1 MRIMFL
7 NHTFRRDQSREQE
20 ERIVSLLN
28 SHASP
33 GTTVELH
40 YPDDLGGGDVL
51 RLLEERKSLSG
62 LHHILETPAL
72 VKKIL
77 EAERS
82 GFDAVVQSNTFDP
95 GVEAG
100 RLAVRIPVVGVLR
113 SSCHFAACLCDR
125 FGLIVPLET
134 HVPYVSRILE
144 SYRMGLFVTGIRAV
158 NLYESGDLSGHHQLI
173 LERTIA
179 AGRDLVAA
187 GAQAIIPLGGRLFPY
202 EVKPEEF
209 EDEVGVPV
217 INTKAVGIRFA
228 ELMVS
233 GKMTHSQK
241 AYPWSAGLSPDD
253 VSRRAARQE

>member
-7 NHTFRRDQSREQE
+7 NHTFKHAGHDDREAHILE
-20 ERIVSLLN
+20 LLN
-28 SHASP
+28 SYASL
-33 GTTVELH
+33 GTSIELH
-40 YPDDLGGGDVL
+40 YPDDLGAGAVL
-51 RLLEERKSLSG
+51 RQLEKRKALSG

-72 VKKIL
+72 VKKII
-77 EAERS
+77 EAERD

-95 GVEAG
+95 GVEAA

-125 FGLIVPLET
+125 FGLITPLET
-134 HVPYVSRILE
+134 HIPYVTRTLTTYGMNQFI
-144 SYRMGLFVTGIRAV
+144 MGVKAV
-158 NLYESGDLSGHHQLI
+158 ELYESGDLSTHHQLI

-179 AGRDLVAA
+179 VGCDLVAS

-202 EVKPEEF
+202 EITPEEL
-209 EDEVGVPV
+209 EPEIGVPI

-233 GKMTHSQK
+233 AKMIHSQK
-241 AYPWSAGLSPDD
+241 AYPWSPGLNPDD
-253 VSRRAARQE
+253 VSRRS